1 MEFLGVPGEKI
12 QIRADLTSARR
23 ARSRSRGLAAL
34 AAVPVVLPCSAADAE
49 PKPRVKARMIASVVL
64 DALRK
69 FKRTTFP

>member
-23 ARSRSRGLAAL
+23 ARSRGLAAL

-64 DALRK
+64 DALRQ